1 MAKGKVYLEKRKQ
14 KRVDKK
20 YEINYML
27 VPTEF
32 TSQIKRAMGVS
43 KDLSTGGVRV
53 EGDIIGKPGDII
65 KAEIIKTDSNF
76 IVFAEIK
83 WVKASEHQ
91 FGVAFLSL
99 KAHDEETLEEMME

>member
-1 MAKGKVYLEKRKQ
+1 MAKGKLYLEKRKQ
-14 KRVDKK
+14 KRVEKN

-32 TSQIKRAMGVS
+32 TTQIKRAMGLS

-65 KAEIIKTDSNF
+65 KAELKKPDANF
-76 IVFAEIK
+76 TVFAEIK
-83 WVKASEHQ
+83 WVKASERQ

-99 KAHDEETLEEMME
+99 KAHDEETIEEMME